1 MTRSRS
7 SGGNAPHSIPSSLP
21 ADGTPYTVV
30 TTTTHQKKLGDSP
43 MNQQQEP
50 QQRLTQADFEDSHW
64 NVYIQTSKGFEFAEK
79 LKGKPYDSDIRD
91 LFGPGLYQSTP
102 IGPDGRPVT
111 SMTVTHKVL
120 DPTEA
125 MGSGKP
131 AVKNVTDASADPAQ
145 WKGEE
150 KMPAWMR
157 YQLQH
162 AAEDR
167 SEARRRAEEAELRKD
182 DWERQQRDREWQ
194 KMEREAREERE
205 RRESESTER
214 RDRYEREE
222 RERKERDDRERLF
235 REEKEQREREERRH
249 RSDQFA
255 AMMGAA
261 TTVVT
266 SFLESK
272 NSRDNNSRGKDLN
285 EVLLQ
290 AIVADKKTSNT
301 SSMADQIEIL
311 LALDQLR
318 KNDAPA
324 PVEKED
330 DGSDIMKMLAGAAP
344 LLAAMKGGGGVPPQ
358 QHGHPQMMQQ
368 AALPPQPDP
377 HALAAQALQDP
388 EVVSR
393 LAMQNPTGVAASL
406 VQAVKGNPL
415 LKNAVVKA
423 FEQGGE

>member
-7 SGGNAPHSIPSSLP
+7 GGGGSPHAIPASLP

-43 MNQQQEP
+43 MNHQPEP
-50 QQRLTQADFEDSHW
+50 QSLSQADFEDAHW

-79 LKGKPYDSDIRD
+79 LKGKPYDADIRD
-91 LFGPGLYQSTP
+91 LFGPGVYRSTP
-102 IGPDGRPVT
+102 VGPDGRPVT

-125 MGSGKP
+125 MSTKSVSKSNG
-131 AVKNVTDASADPAQ
+131 VADIDSSQ

-150 KMPAWMR
+150 QMPAWMR

-162 AAEDR
+162 AAEER
-167 SEARRRAEEAELRKD
+167 SEARRRAEEAELRKE

-205 RRESESTER
+205 RREAEAIER
-214 RDRYEREE
+214 RERYEREE
-222 RERKERDDRERLF
+222 RERKERDERERLY
-235 REEKEQREREERRH
+235 REEKEEREREERKH
-249 RSDQFA
+249 RGDQFT
-255 AMMGAA
+255 AMMAAA

-272 NSRDNNSRGKDLN
+272 NSRDNSHGKDLN
-285 EVLLQ
+285 EMLLQ
-290 AIVADKKTSNT
+290 AIISDKKSSSST
-301 SSMADQIEIL
+301 SMADQIEIL

-344 LLAAMKGGGGVPPQ
+344 LLAAMKGGGGQAPAPAMNGGYAPP
-358 QHGHPQMMQQ
+358 
-368 AALPPQPDP
+368 ALSQQPDP

-388 EVVSR
+388 ALVSQ

-423 FEQGGE
+423 FEESGE

>member
-7 SGGNAPHSIPSSLP
+7 GGGTSPHAIPSSLP

-43 MNQQQEP
+43 MNGQQEP
-50 QQRLTQADFEDSHW
+50 VRLTQGDFEDAYW
-64 NVYIQTSKGFEFAEK
+64 NVYVQTSKGFEFAEK
-79 LKGKPYDSDIRD
+79 LKGKPYDADIRD
-91 LFGPGLYQSTP
+91 LFGPGVYRSTP

-111 SMTVTHKVL
+111 NMTVTHKVL

-125 MGSGKP
+125 MSTKSP
-131 AVKNVTDASADPAQ
+131 SPSSAVSTDPKE
-145 WKGEE
+145 WNGEE
-150 KMPAWMR
+150 NMPAWMR

-162 AAEDR
+162 ASEER
-167 SEARRRAEEAELRKD
+167 SEARRRAEEAELRKEE
-182 DWERQQRDREWQ
+182 WERQQRDREWQ

-205 RRESESTER
+205 RREVDSQER
-214 RDRYEREE
+214 RERYEREE
-222 RERKERDDRERLF
+222 RERKERDTRERLY
-235 REEKEQREREERRH
+235 REEKEEREREERRH

-255 AMMGAA
+255 SMMAAA

-272 NSRDNNSRGKDLN
+272 NTRHEPSRGKDIN

-290 AIVADKKTSNT
+290 AMIADKKSASNT
-301 SSMADQIEIL
+301 SMADQIEIL

-318 KNDAPA
+318 KSDAPEPA
-324 PVEKED
+324 PKED
-330 DGSDIMKMLAGAAP
+330 DGNDFMKMITGAAP
-344 LLAAMKGGGGVPPQ
+344 LLAALKGGGQQAPAMPPQ
-358 QHGHPQMMQQ
+358 QMPYGG
-368 AALPPQPDP
+368 ALPPSQPQMDP
-377 HALAAQALQDP
+377 TAMAAQALADP
-388 EVVSR
+388 NVVSQA
-393 LAMQNPTGVAASL
+393 AMQNPTAVASSL

-423 FEQGGE
+423 FEEGGD